1 MNREYQSPDG
11 LRKNSSD
18 RREFP
23 LKSDNTVRVVGS
35 IVPSAGEVA
44 KTWAFAGLVLA
55 AANVLAIAVLLP
67 WPEANATL
75 RLQHHF
81 FDALHVTGLAATGAL
96 IAAAFSHAPAR
107 WRVLGWMLYAV
118 ITSAL
123 LWPLLDQTMTR
134 EAIVV
139 GTKLGFD
146 VPGPVVGA
154 LHAGFLLLV
163 GLSIPASHWVTK
175 ALFRFRFGRPFVA
188 VAAMI
193 AIVVGHAV
201 LRDEYEDV
209 HTAIL
214 WPAAMSLGACL
225 LPWWP
230 ARLDQARPRALAL
243 AVGGALAAAALF
255 ASPPS
260 DVRREL
266 FRVPGGIA
274 SFALAQTIWE
284 VPTIPGADRRLG
296 FVEPE
301 PILHAQP
308 LVEDPVVVIIGIDAI
323 RGDVLSG
330 GQYDAE
336 LRNLSRLRDGG
347 AYFAN
352 AIAPG
357 SQTSVTYTS
366 MFSGRYFSQLR
377 WAYHGSGRARR
388 LYAAEDSS
396 PRVAELL
403 GNAGVRTVSFLSPGF
418 LRGDFGVARGF
429 EEESLVSVGHAHA
442 RELMGPLLKE
452 LRTHREG
459 GALFFVHFM
468 DAHEPYD
475 RGPLKSGSAK
485 ERYLSEL
492 HALDSRLGA
501 LIRVMRRAFPSR
513 GYLVVLADH
522 GEAFGEHGTT
532 FHSKTLYQEL
542 IHVPLI
548 FFGPGIVA
556 KRHDDWVSL
565 IDVAP
570 TLLALYGQAVPAQ
583 MMGESLLPAL
593 TGQPQPP
600 RARPIAAEGRQRRA
614 LVLRDGLK
622 AIEDRRHK
630 TIEAYDLVRD
640 PEERVDL
647 VKQDPT
653 RAAEALSAL
662 RSFFA
667 QYAPERDGYRPP
679 YKR

>member
-1 MNREYQSPDG
+1 
-11 LRKNSSD
+11 
-18 RREFP
+18 
-23 LKSDNTVRVVGS
+23 
-35 IVPSAGEVA
+35 
-44 KTWAFAGLVLA
+44 
-55 AANVLAIAVLLP
+55 LAIAVVLP
-67 WPEANATL
+67 WPEGDPAL

-81 FDALHVTGLAATGAL
+81 FDALHVAGLAAIGAL
-96 IAAAFSHAPAR
+96 TAAAFSHAPTR
-107 WRVLGWMLYAV
+107 WRALGWALYAV
-118 ITSAL
+118 ITCGL

-139 GTKLGFD
+139 SAKLGFD
-146 VPGPVVGA
+146 APGPVVGV
-154 LHAGFLLLV
+154 LHVVFLSLI

-188 VAAMI
+188 VAATI

-230 ARLDQARPRALAL
+230 ARFDQARPRTLAL
-243 AVGGALAAAALF
+243 AVGGGLAAAALF
-255 ASPPS
+255 VSPPS
-260 DVRREL
+260 YVRREL
-266 FRVPGGIA
+266 FRVPGSIA
-274 SFALAQTIWE
+274 SFALAQTMWE
-284 VPTIPGADRRLG
+284 VPTIPGADRRLD

-301 PILHAQP
+301 PIPQAQP
-308 LVEDPVVVIIGIDAI
+308 LVEDPVVVIVGIDAI

-336 LRNLSRLRDGG
+336 LRTLSRLRDGG

-377 WAYHGSGRARR
+377 WAFHGSGKARR
-388 LYAAEDSS
+388 LYAAADPS

-403 GNAGVRTVSFLSPGF
+403 GEADVRTVSFLSPGF
-418 LRGDFGVARGF
+418 LRGDFGIARGF
-429 EEESLVSVGHAHA
+429 EEENLVRVGHAQA
-442 RELMGPLLKE
+442 RELMRPLLKE
-452 LRTHREG
+452 LRTHRNG

-475 RGPLKSGSAK
+475 RGPLKAGPAK
-485 ERYLSEL
+485 QRYLSEL
-492 HALDSRLGA
+492 HALDSRLGT
-501 LIRVMRRAFPSR
+501 LIRVMQRTFPDR
-513 GYLVVLADH
+513 GYIVVLADH

-548 FFGPGIVA
+548 FYGPGIA
-556 KRHDDWVSL
+556 SKRHDEWVSL

-570 TLLALYGQAVPAQ
+570 TLLALYGQAVPAS

-593 TGQPQPP
+593 VGQPQPP
-600 RARPIAAEGRQRRA
+600 RVRPIAVEGRQRRA
-614 LVLRDGLK
+614 LVLQDGLK

-630 TIEAYDLVRD
+630 TIEAYDLARD

-647 VKQDPT
+647 VKRDPV